1 MKEEGDAK
9 AQSKPRRRA
18 RPGYSR
24 PDQPK
29 DLVEVREDDV
39 WRESRELFGVEGKT
53 ALNRLHNLG
62 SFRLDELW
70 DYTKRCSLTNE
81 EILAWFGR

>member
-1 MKEEGDAK
+1 MPKLRVSPEEE
-9 AQSKPRRRA
+9 RERA
-18 RPGYSR
+18 ILGQISQKVFLKTGKKISGERAG
-24 PDQPK
+24 
-29 DLVEVREDDV
+29 L
-39 WRESRELFGVEGKT
+39 LFGLGSKT
-53 ALNRLHNLG
+53 AGNRLKDLG

>member
-1 MKEEGDAK
+1 MPKLRVGPEEERD
-9 AQSKPRRRA
+9 RA
-18 RPGYSR
+18 ILGQISQKTWLKYGKKMSGERVG
-24 PDQPK
+24 K
-29 DLVEVREDDV
+29 
-39 WRESRELFGVEGKT
+39 LFGVEGKT

>member
-1 MKEEGDAK
+1 MPKLRVSPEEE
-9 AQSKPRRRA
+9 RERA
-18 RPGYSR
+18 ILGQISQKSWLKYGKKMSGERAG
-24 PDQPK
+24 K
-29 DLVEVREDDV
+29 
-39 WRESRELFGVEGKT
+39 LFGVEGKT

>member
-1 MKEEGDAK
+1 MPKLRVSPEEERD
-9 AQSKPRRRA
+9 RA
-18 RPGYSR
+18 ILGQISQKTWLKYGKKMSGERVGN
-24 PDQPK
+24 
-29 DLVEVREDDV
+29 
-39 WRESRELFGVEGKT
+39 LFGVEGKT

>member
-1 MKEEGDAK
+1 MPKLRVSPEEERD
-9 AQSKPRRRA
+9 RA
-18 RPGYSR
+18 ILGQISQKSWLKYGKKMSGERVG
-24 PDQPK
+24 K
-29 DLVEVREDDV
+29 L
-39 WRESRELFGVEGKT
+39 LGVEGKT

-70 DYTKRCSLTNE
+70 DYTKKCSLTNE

>member
-1 MKEEGDAK
+1 MPKLRGSPEEE
-9 AQSKPRRRA
+9 RERA
-18 RPGYSR
+18 ILGQISQKSWLKYGKKMSGERVG
-24 PDQPK
+24 K
-29 DLVEVREDDV
+29 
-39 WRESRELFGVEGKT
+39 LFGVGGKT